1 MRITGREAPLIVEES
16 YWMAVELLRF
26 RDLAQYGVHNWPTLG
41 RWIEKEDF
49 PAGFYLAANTRAWY
63 KNDCDTWLANRPKA
77 DPPPEN
83 EKPAPL
89 RQEGSRRVVKED
101 RHPPVNRIGF
111 GGQASDEEAA

>member
-1 MRITGREAPLIVEES
+1 VSLPNK
-16 YWMAVELLRF
+16 LLRF
-26 RDLAQYGVHNWPTLG
+26 RDLKRIGLIENWPTL
-41 RWIEKEDF
+41 RRRIESQGF
-49 PAGFYLAANTRAWY
+49 PPGKLLGPNTRVWTEGEVEAWFVS
-63 KNDCDTWLANRPKA
+63 RPERLE